1 MAEDTPL
8 KRSPSLPMMVRYAL
22 GTTVGAGID
31 ALVGELASMTGYLAP
46 ASFRVASLMALL
58 ITICFAELSARF
70 PRAPGAALYVQD
82 GFSSTAPAVP
92 GRPCGWLQAAGKRRQ
107 RSPGRPNNRLDSPTD
122 KGRIPLYTA
131 RKL

>member
-58 ITICFAELSARF
+58 ITICFAELSARV
-70 PRAPGAALYVQD
+70 PRRGALRTGQVFIDGAGRSGTALRLTS
-82 GFSSTAPAVP
+82 GC
-92 GRPCGWLQAAGKRRQ
+92 REQAA
-107 RSPGRPNNRLDSPTD
+107 
-122 KGRIPLYTA
+122 A
-131 RKL
+131 